1 MAIEKLTIKAFL
13 QLAKLHPVLDVRS
26 PGEFKQAHIPGAYN
40 LPLFNDEE
48 RKIVGTAY
56 QQQDR
61 ETAIKIGL
69 DYFGLKMRKMVEEV
83 ESFHKKI
90 ILVHCWRG
98 GMRSEGV
105 SWLLELYG
113 FQVFSLSGGYK
124 SFRRFVL
131 EMFSQPFQFKILGG
145 FTGSGKTGTLKELEK
160 QGESIID
167 LEDLA
172 MHKGSAF
179 GEISRNPQPSQEM
192 FENKLA
198 MKLLEKMNADSIWL
212 EDESRRIGSLNI
224 PQMIWNLMQQ
234 APVLFL
240 DIPFEE
246 RLNRILEEY
255 GSAEKENLIN
265 AILRIQRRLG
275 GLEAKTAINLIGEG
289 NLRDSFLLL
298 LKYYDRCYSKSLTSR
313 EKLMH
318 SLNKLECSAVDIQVN
333 TKKILK
339 SNVQKPGSIIV

>member
-61 ETAIKIGL
+61 ATAIKIGL

-90 ILVHCWRG
+90 VLIHCWRG

-105 SWLLELYG
+105 SWLLDLYG
-113 FQVFSLSGGYK
+113 FQVFSLNGGYK

-131 EMFSQPFQFKILGG
+131 ETFSQPFQFRILGG
-145 FTGSGKTGTLKELEK
+145 FTGSGKTATLKELERNG
-160 QGESIID
+160 QFIID

-179 GEISRNPQPSQEM
+179 GELPQKPQPSQEM
-192 FENKLA
+192 FENRLA
-198 MKLLEKMNADSIWL
+198 MKLLEKKDTESIWL

-224 PQMIWNLMQQ
+224 PLKIWNLMQQ

-246 RLNRILEEY
+246 RLNRIMEEY
-255 GSAEKENLIN
+255 GSAEREYLVN
-265 AILRIQRRLG
+265 AVLRIQKRLG
-275 GLEAKTAINLIGEG
+275 GLEAKTAINLIRED
-289 NLRDSFLLL
+289 NFRDGFHLL
-298 LKYYDRCYSKSLTSR
+298 LKYYDKCYAKSLNSR

-318 SLNKLECSAVDIQVN
+318 SLNKLECSAVDILSN

-339 SNVQKPGSIIV
+339 TNVQKPGSIIA